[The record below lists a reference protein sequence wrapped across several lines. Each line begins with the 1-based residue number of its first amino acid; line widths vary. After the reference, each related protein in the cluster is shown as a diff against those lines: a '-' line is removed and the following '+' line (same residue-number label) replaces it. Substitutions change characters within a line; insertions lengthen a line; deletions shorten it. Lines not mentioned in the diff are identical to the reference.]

1 MLSAQFAGDKKQG
14 EWFLARAEK
23 RLVSY
28 LTPRLPLFI
37 ETHHLTLLTLLWSAG
52 IVAASL
58 LARENLYWLWLV
70 SGFILL
76 QYLSDVLDGAVGRHR
91 DTGLVKWGYYMD
103 HFLDYVFLASIIAG
117 YGLLLSETPWY
128 WFLALLALG
137 GAFMVNMFLSFA
149 VTNEFRISVLKVG
162 PTEMRLFFILVNTAI
177 VLFGTGWVETSLPF
191 LVAALT
197 GALVWVV
204 FGTQKYIWGLDMERK
219 RNQQKAAGQ
228 L

>member
-1 MLSAQFAGDKKQG
+1 MISAQFAGDKKQG

-23 RLVSY
+23 QMVKY
-28 LTPRLPLFI
+28 LTPRMPSFI

-52 IVAASL
+52 IVVGSL
-58 LARENLYWLWLV
+58 LARENLHWLWLV

-76 QYLSDVLDGAVGRHR
+76 QYLSGALDGAVGRHR
-91 DTGLVKWGYYMD
+91 NTGLVRWGYYMD
-103 HFLDYVFLASIIAG
+103 HLLDYVFLASIIAG
-117 YGLLLSETPWY
+117 YGLLLDEIPWY

-177 VLFGTGWVETSLPF
+177 VLLGTDWVEAWLPF
-191 LVAALT
+191 LMALLAGALT
-197 GALVWVV
+197 WVV
-204 FGTQKYIWGLDMERK
+204 FGTQKHIWSLDM
-219 RNQQKAAGQ
+219 QQKKRKGQ
-228 L
+228 GNF

>member
-1 MLSAQFAGDKKQG
+1 MINAQFAGDKKQG

-23 RLVSY
+23 RMVNYLV
-28 LTPRLPLFI
+28 PRLPSFI

-52 IVAASL
+52 IIVGSL
-58 LARENLYWLWLV
+58 LARENLHWLWLV

-91 DTGLVKWGYYMD
+91 DTGLVKWGYYMG
-103 HFLDYVFLASIIAG
+103 HLLDYVFLASIIAG
-117 YGLLLSETPWY
+117 YGLLLSEIPWY
-128 WFLALLALG
+128 WFLALMALG

-191 LVAALT
+191 MTALLT
-197 GALVWVV
+197 GALAWVV
-204 FGTQKYIWGLDMERK
+204 FGTQKYIWKLDMEWKKDR
-219 RNQQKAAGQ
+219 QK
-228 L
+228 